1 MSAKYELNA
10 EARSA
15 TGTGASRR
23 LRRAGKVPAI
33 LYGADEAPL
42 MLALDH
48 DALWHHTQHEA
59 FFTSILSITVDGK
72 GAGQAIVRD
81 LQMHPF
87 KPRVAHIDLQR
98 ISATERLHIAVP
110 LHFVGHDV
118 APGVKLQGG
127 LLSHLMTEVDVSCL
141 PSQLP
146 EFLTV
151 DVSGLKLNDSVH
163 LSNLQLPEG
172 VVLTDLV
179 HGNDLAVA
187 TITLIRGEAEV
198 VEAPTETVAAAAE
211 PEKKEGK

>member
-33 LYGADEAPL
+33 LYGASEAPL

-59 FFTSILSITVDGK
+59 FFTSILTITVDGK
-72 GAGQAIVRD
+72 AAGQAIVRD

-87 KPRVAHIDLQR
+87 KPRVAHVDLQR

-110 LHFVGHDV
+110 LHFVGQDV

-127 LLSHLMTEVDVSCL
+127 VVSHLMTEIDVSCL

-151 DVSGLKLNDSVH
+151 DMSEMKVNDSVH
-163 LSNLQLPEG
+163 LSNLVVPEG
-172 VVLTDLV
+172 VVLTDLA
-179 HGNDLAVA
+179 HGNDLAIA
-187 TITLIRGEAEV
+187 TITMIRGETEAVEV
-198 VEAPTETVAAAAE
+198 ASETVAAAQE